1 MNQEKLNDNNKA
13 FLRLVKEFIESYAV
27 NHEAMPLN
35 EWLSSE
41 LQSHMPEKSP
51 SEIEAI
57 THEIISSIELT
68 KSKREAL
75 DKAIKCGMTKEG
87 WFAREVKKLS
97 KNAENEYKLTK
108 DLYTTAIKAQ
118 ANILNQ
124 AIDNEAIANALITP
138 NEAAR
143 QIENAAVLGSVVD
156 AEVCNDVGEVLG
168 DKESEHS
175 EFIAESLR
183 SDNDTGM
190 KVAAVGALRS
200 AIEKGA
206 LPVLPEEASNS
217 VCAGLAYMATEKL
230 KASLKKLPVIDIVE
244 ELERNAIAVAAGM
257 MISTKGASIGASL
270 GLMLSPFGAAVG
282 GIIGAGTGYIAGSKV
297 SRIVLKQF
305 QEVRKKVLDKIETY
319 VAPVFMKAVET
330 VKSVG
335 RKVFSWLFG

>member
-1 MNQEKLNDNNKA
+1 MERVKVNDGQAA
-13 FLRLVKEFIESYAV
+13 FLTLMKEFIESYAL
-27 NHEAMPLN
+27 NHDNMPLN
-35 EWLSSE
+35 EWLSME
-41 LQSHMPEKSP
+41 LQSHMPEKSAT
-51 SEIEAI
+51 EIEAM
-57 THEIISSIELT
+57 TSGIISSLELT

-75 DKAIKCGMTKEG
+75 DKAMKSGMTKEG

-97 KNAENEYKLTK
+97 KNAENEYNLTK

-118 ANILNQ
+118 ANILNL
-124 AIDNEAIANALITP
+124 AIDNESITNPLITP

-156 AEVCNDVGEVLG
+156 AEVCDNVGEILG
-168 DKESEHS
+168 EKESEHS

-190 KVAAVGALRS
+190 KLAAVGAFKS
-200 AIEKGA
+200 AVEKGA
-206 LPVLPEEASNS
+206 LPVLPAEASNS

-230 KASLKKLPVIDIVE
+230 KASLKNLPVIDIVE

-257 MISTKGASIGASL
+257 LISTKGASIGASL

-297 SRIVLKQF
+297 SQVVLKQF
-305 QEVRKKVLDKIETY
+305 QKIRKKVIGKIEIY
-319 VAPVFMKAVET
+319 VAPVFNRAVAIVENIGKKAL
-330 VKSVG
+330 G
-335 RKVFSWLFG
+335 WLFG